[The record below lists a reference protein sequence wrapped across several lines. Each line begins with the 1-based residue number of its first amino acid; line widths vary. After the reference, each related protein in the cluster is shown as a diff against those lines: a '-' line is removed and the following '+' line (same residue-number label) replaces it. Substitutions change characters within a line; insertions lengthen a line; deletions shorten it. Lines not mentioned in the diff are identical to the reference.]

1 MKIENNLEKKI
12 TKIVKENL
20 ILKREFKKNTDL
32 ISNGLLDSVNIF
44 LLINELEKNFKIK
57 IAIKNFDIKNFKSVK
72 NIKNYLSKR
81 KRNNR

>member
-1 MKIENNLEKKI
+1 MKIENILEKKI

>member
-20 ILKREFKKNTDL
+20 ILKSEFKKNTDL

-72 NIKNYLSKR
+72 NIKNYLSK
-81 KRNNR
+81 KKKNNR